1 MADTYVGLIAGLFLK
16 LRANKKPY
24 KIFKKSIPVRQNDMN
39 KRTCDK
45 MKTDH
50 FSDQLEIRLTLIFYF

>member
-1 MADTYVGLIAGLFLK
+1 M
-16 LRANKKPY
+16 
-24 KIFKKSIPVRQNDMN
+24 PVRQNDMN

-50 FSDQLEIRLTLIFYF
+50 FSDQLEIRLTLIFKSIF